1 MRRECPHI
9 HPFGGWAGQ
18 FCSGRIA
25 AKPNTLNRKYEM
37 KAFRIVL
44 ATIALAVSYP
54 AMSEVGETNV
64 IDAIASKPDK
74 SHALL
79 LLHQMRPWD
88 TESVELLRKK
98 LAFYS
103 AAISTKS
110 LVQQRPQLNGKKLR
124 VVVLYDEVPT
134 TEAETLFASSKTE
147 FQAMGASLVWGLGQQ
162 LIELAEKP

>member
-1 MRRECPHI
+1 
-9 HPFGGWAGQ
+9 
-18 FCSGRIA
+18 
-25 AKPNTLNRKYEM
+25 M
-37 KAFRIVL
+37 KALRLVL
-44 ATIALAVSYP
+44 ATVALAVAYP
-54 AMSEVGETNV
+54 AFSEVGETNV

-79 LLHQMRPWD
+79 LLHQMRPWN

-103 AAISTKS
+103 AVINTKS
-110 LVQQRPQLNGKKLR
+110 LVQQRPQLDGKKLR

-134 TEAETLFASSKTE
+134 SEAETLLSSSKAE
-147 FQAMGASLVWGLGQQ
+147 FQAMGASIVWGLNNQ